1 MERELVIDQ
10 TKPDKSHTLSPK
22 SPGDRKEDPSKK
34 RRRSLLKT
42 RISFNETKLFN
53 FNHFEDNLK
62 PVEKLT
68 SVRDKSFCVSD
79 VNVPAEHQPEAKI
92 SNTVS

>member
-1 MERELVIDQ
+1 M
-10 TKPDKSHTLSPK
+10 TKK
-22 SPGDRKEDPSKK
+22 
-34 RRRSLLKT
+34 
-42 RISFNETKLFN
+42 SFNETILIK
-53 FNHFEDNLK
+53 DNIK